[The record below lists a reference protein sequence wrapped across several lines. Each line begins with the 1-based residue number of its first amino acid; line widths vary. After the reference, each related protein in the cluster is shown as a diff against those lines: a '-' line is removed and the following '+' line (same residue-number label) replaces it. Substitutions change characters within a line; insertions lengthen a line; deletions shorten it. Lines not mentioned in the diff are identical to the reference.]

1 MRRER
6 VLIVEDDARLAD
18 VLARELGLGYDTVV
32 VGTGRDALK
41 RAETEVFALV
51 LLDLNLPDMD
61 GIEVAEQLE
70 GNDADVVML
79 TARGDLASRVRGL
92 YAGAADYLT
101 KPFQMEELL
110 ARVYARMRSRA
121 RGRTGVVQRGGLTL
135 ATEERWC
142 AYGGGR
148 IDLSAQEFHLLELLL
163 ENQGR
168 VFSKET
174 LVDRLYGATDVGPN
188 AVEAVVSRVRKKL
201 DRAGAGTVVETI
213 RGLGYLVRPEET

>member
-6 VLIVEDDARLAD
+6 VLIVEDDVRLAE
-18 VLARELGLGYDTVV
+18 VLARELGHGYDTVV
-32 VGTGRDALK
+32 VGTGREALV
-41 RAETEVFALV
+41 RAETEAFALV

-92 YAGAADYLT
+92 YAGAADYLS

-110 ARVYARMRSRA
+110 ARVYARMRSRTRA
-121 RGRTGVVQRGGLTL
+121 RGGFVHRGGLTL
-135 ATEERWC
+135 ATDERWC
-142 AYGGGR
+142 AFEGTR
-148 IDLSAQEFHLLELLL
+148 IDLSAQEFHLLELML

-168 VFSKET
+168 VFSKDT
-174 LVDRLYGATDVGPN
+174 LVDRLYGAADVGPN

-201 DRAGAGTVVETI
+201 DAAGAGTVVETI
-213 RGLGYLVRPEET
+213 RGLGYLVRPDEA